1 MTCHETE
8 LKATKRLKIIKDGSQ
23 VVVIERLKNRRE
35 RGVLPLSYIPTVA
48 QSYQCV

>member
-8 LKATKRLKIIKDGSQ
+8 SKATKRLEIIKDGSQ
-23 VVVIERLKNRRE
+23 VVVIERLERRSE
-35 RGVLPLSYIPTVA
+35 RGFLPLSYIPSVA